1 MLKKEFSDVFKGA
14 NPLGK
19 VLINNFKYCKLLIF

>member
-1 MLKKEFSDVFKGA
+1 MTKKDFSVVFKGA

-19 VLINNFKYCKLLIF
+19 SAAFVIISHVM

>member
-1 MLKKEFSDVFKGA
+1 MLKKEFSEVFKGA

-19 VLINNFKYCKLLIF
+19 ILLKLFLNIVN